1 MASEFAKAIPKAAR
15 TRALRY
21 FVGGTAGAVG
31 LGCGGTYAAYRYF
44 LNFEQLRREEAARGG
59 KPAPKP
65 AGLAGGPSMWPI
77 VAGASTCFSVGA
89 LGGLAMSAKGGT
101 KKVASSEGAVLG
113 AQAFV
118 IATGLVAGLGVAIVY
133 TIRGALGVTTIRE
146 FGELVRC
153 ASFSPVFDSVGL
165 ILPQLLGFLVLSFG
179 CLCGTHRGGPMVLD
193 DDGWDGATCSSHF
206 SHICL
211 IFSLISLTIF
221 SCFTGADSR
230 HDFVDGRKVA
240 SNLVACDA
248 WVYLDRLLVLIGL
261 RLDSGLEIMYDL
273 LHYNGTLGAEQ
284 QEGAAAAAAQPKLLT
299 GPQPVVLLHGLNGNR
314 ATMRDVIAPSLTEAG
329 HAVLLMDQRGATGGT
344 TTTRGQR
351 KVWWRWQPGSAGNA
365 ADTEGVSVKV
375 LADDTLKLMDKLH
388 LPGATQTPSRRL
400 FVSFSGTDL

>member
-44 LNFEQLRREEAARGG
+44 LHFEQTRREEAAARGDPAT
-59 KPAPKP
+59 KPV
-65 AGLAGGPSMWPI
+65 GLAGGPSMWPI

-113 AQAFV
+113 AKAFV
-118 IATGLVAGLGVAIVY
+118 IATGLVAGLGVAIVC

-146 FGELVRC
+146 FGELVR
-153 ASFSPVFDSVGL
+153 
-165 ILPQLLGFLVLSFG
+165 
-179 CLCGTHRGGPMVLD
+179 GGPMVLD
-193 DDGWDGATCSSHF
+193 DDGWDGA
-206 SHICL
+206 
-211 IFSLISLTIF
+211 
-221 SCFTGADSR
+221 DSR
-230 HDFVDGRKVA
+230 HDFVDGR
-240 SNLVACDA
+240 
-248 WVYLDRLLVLIGL
+248 L
-261 RLDSGLEIMYDL
+261 RLESGLEIMYDL
-273 LHYNGTLGAEQ
+273 LHYNGSLGAEQ
-284 QEGAAAAAAQPKLLT
+284 QEGEPRAAPKVLT
-299 GPQPVVLLHGLNGNR
+299 GPQPVVVLHGLKGNR
-314 ATMRDVIAPSLTEAG
+314 ETMRDAIAPSLTEAG
-329 HAVLLMDQRGATGGT
+329 HAVLLMDQRGASGGT

-365 ADTEGVSVKV
+365 ADTEGVSVQV

-388 LPGATQTPSRRL
+388 LPAVHLVGCAIGGLVAEEFARRHPERVLSITCAALDSAGSADVEAITAGADGD
-400 FVSFSGTDL
+400 SGGAMSHFRERCVLIFAPHF